1 MTTRLR
7 TADTSAVRRR
17 PVAAMPHSEGVQILQ
32 LPVRSAGAAQ
42 QPSTENRQL
51 SQVLFET
58 AGLLAESL
66 QSGDPRFK
74 DEVIDLAVR
83 SLRVAGTVIE
93 RRLESP
99 SAERRSI

>member
-1 MTTRLR
+1 MTPRR
-7 TADTSAVRRR
+7 TADPSVVRRQS
-17 PVAAMPHSEGVQILQ
+17 VATLDHSDGVQIVE
-32 LPVRSAGAAQ
+32 LPVPAARTAR
-42 QPSTENRQL
+42 PLPEIRHL

-66 QSGDPRFK
+66 DSGDARFK

-93 RRLESP
+93 RRVESHP
-99 SAERRSI
+99 EQRHTI

>member
-1 MTTRLR
+1 MVRR
-7 TADTSAVRRR
+7 TAEGQAVRRR
-17 PVAAMPHSEGVQILQ
+17 SVGTLAHSDGVQIVQ
-32 LPVRSAGAAQ
+32 LPLPAARSAPAA
-42 QPSTENRQL
+42 EIRQL

-66 QSGDPRFK
+66 DSGDARFK

-93 RRLESP
+93 RRIESEP
-99 SAERRSI
+99 EQRHTI

>member
-1 MTTRLR
+1 
-7 TADTSAVRRR
+7 
-17 PVAAMPHSEGVQILQ
+17 VQIVQ
-32 LPVRSAGAAQ
+32 LPLPAAGSAPAA
-42 QPSTENRQL
+42 EIRQL

-66 QSGDPRFK
+66 DSGDARFK

-93 RRLESP
+93 RRIESEP
-99 SAERRSI
+99 EQRHTI

>member
-1 MTTRLR
+1 MKVRR
-7 TADTSAVRRR
+7 TAEGPAVRRR
-17 PVAAMPHSEGVQILQ
+17 SITLSESGEGSQIVQ
-32 LPVRSAGAAQ
+32 LPLPARTGPGPEA
-42 QPSTENRQL
+42 RQL

-66 QSGDPRFK
+66 DSGDSHFK

-93 RRLESP
+93 RRLESEP
-99 SAERRSI
+99 EQRNTV

>member
-1 MTTRLR
+1 
-7 TADTSAVRRR
+7 
-17 PVAAMPHSEGVQILQ
+17 VQILQ
-32 LPVRSAGAAQ
+32 LPVSPAVTPTTADSRL
-42 QPSTENRQL
+42 L

-66 QSGDPRFK
+66 ECADTQFR

-99 SAERRSI
+99 GPSLRTV

>member
-1 MTTRLR
+1 MARR
-7 TADTSAVRRR
+7 TADPPAVHR
-17 PVAAMPHSEGVQILQ
+17 PLASLGDDEGLQIIK
-32 LPVRSAGAAQ
+32 LPLPPARTDAT
-42 QPSTENRQL
+42 PETRHL

-66 QSGDPRFK
+66 DSGDPRFK

-93 RRLESP
+93 RRLESQP
-99 SAERRSI
+99 EQRYTI

>member
-1 MTTRLR
+1 MTPRR
-7 TADTSAVRRR
+7 TADPSVVRRQS
-17 PVAAMPHSEGVQILQ
+17 VATLRHSEGVQIVQ
-32 LPVRSAGAAQ
+32 LPLPTARTA
-42 QPSTENRQL
+42 PLPEIRHL

-66 QSGDPRFK
+66 DSGDARFK

-93 RRLESP
+93 RRVEQQP
-99 SAERRSI
+99 EQRHTV

>member
-1 MTTRLR
+1 MMVRR
-7 TADTSAVRRR
+7 TAEGPAVRRR
-17 PVAAMPHSEGVQILQ
+17 SIAPLGHSDEVQIVQ
-32 LPVRSAGAAQ
+32 LPLPAVRTAAV
-42 QPSTENRQL
+42 PEIRQL

-66 QSGDPRFK
+66 DSGDPRFK

-93 RRLESP
+93 RRLESQP
-99 SAERRSI
+99 EQRNTV

>member
-1 MTTRLR
+1 MTVRR
-7 TADTSAVRRR
+7 TAERPAVRRR
-17 PVAAMPHSEGVQILQ
+17 SVAPLGHSDEVQIVQ
-32 LPVRSAGAAQ
+32 LPLPPVRTA
-42 QPSTENRQL
+42 PVPEIRQL

-66 QSGDPRFK
+66 DSGDPRFK

-93 RRLESP
+93 RRIESP
-99 SAERRSI
+99 AETRHTV

>member
-1 MTTRLR
+1 MSRLR
-7 TADTSAVRRR
+7 TADSSVVRERSILRPEKGEVMRIVPLPLEPLRQRPSAD
-17 PVAAMPHSEGVQILQ
+17 A
-32 LPVRSAGAAQ
+32 
-42 QPSTENRQL
+42 RQL

-66 QSGDPRFK
+66 ESGDAEFR

-99 SAERRSI
+99 SPPLSGV

>member
-1 MTTRLR
+1 MMVRR
-7 TADTSAVRRR
+7 TAEGPAVRRR
-17 PVAAMPHSEGVQILQ
+17 SIAPLGHSGEVRIVQ
-32 LPVRSAGAAQ
+32 LPLPAVRTAAV
-42 QPSTENRQL
+42 PEIRQL

-66 QSGDPRFK
+66 DSGDPRFK

-93 RRLESP
+93 RRLEAQP
-99 SAERRSI
+99 EHRNTV

>member
-1 MTTRLR
+1 
-7 TADTSAVRRR
+7 
-17 PVAAMPHSEGVQILQ
+17 VQIVQ
-32 LPVRSAGAAQ
+32 LPVPAARAA
-42 QPSTENRQL
+42 PLPEIRQL

-66 QSGDPRFK
+66 DSGDPRFK

-93 RRLESP
+93 RRIESQP
-99 SAERRSI
+99 EQRHSI

>member
-1 MTTRLR
+1 MMVRLR
-7 TADTSAVRRR
+7 SADPSAVGRQS
-17 PVAAMPHSEGVQILQ
+17 VGTEAQSEEVQILQ
-32 LPVRSAGAAQ
+32 LPTPSARAVAAA
-42 QPSTENRQL
+42 EGRQL

-66 QSGDPRFK
+66 ECGDAQFK

-93 RRLESP
+93 RRLESTP
-99 SAERRSI
+99 GELRTI

>member
-1 MTTRLR
+1 MVRR
-7 TADTSAVRRR
+7 TADSTAVRR
-17 PVAAMPHSEGVQILQ
+17 PVATVGDGEGLQIVR
-32 LPVRSAGAAQ
+32 LPLPAARTDSSQ
-42 QPSTENRQL
+42 EIRHL

-66 QSGDPRFK
+66 DSGDARFK

-83 SLRVAGTVIE
+83 SLRVAGTVIQ

-99 SAERRSI
+99 PGQRYTV

>member
-1 MTTRLR
+1 MSRLR
-7 TADTSAVRRR
+7 TADSSVVRER
-17 PVAAMPHSEGVQILQ
+17 SILHPEKGEVTRIVQ
-32 LPVRSAGAAQ
+32 LPLEPVRQRSPVDA
-42 QPSTENRQL
+42 RQL

-66 QSGDPRFK
+66 ESGDAEFR

-99 SAERRSI
+99 SPPLSGV

>member
-1 MTTRLR
+1 MTPRP
-7 TADTSAVRRR
+7 TADPSAARRQS
-17 PVAAMPHSEGVQILQ
+17 VATLGHSDGVQIVQ
-32 LPVRSAGAAQ
+32 LPVPAARAA
-42 QPSTENRQL
+42 PLPEIRQL

-66 QSGDPRFK
+66 DSGDPRFK

-93 RRLESP
+93 RRIESQP
-99 SAERRSI
+99 EQRHSI

>member
-1 MTTRLR
+1 MTPRR
-7 TADTSAVRRR
+7 TAGPPVARR
-17 PVAAMPHSEGVQILQ
+17 PSVVPLGHSDGVQIVQ
-32 LPVRSAGAAQ
+32 LPVPTFRAA
-42 QPSTENRQL
+42 PLPEIRQL

-66 QSGDPRFK
+66 DSGDARFK

-93 RRLESP
+93 RRVESQP
-99 SAERRSI
+99 EQRHTI

>member
-1 MTTRLR
+1 MTPRP
-7 TADTSAVRRR
+7 TADPPAVRRQS
-17 PVAAMPHSEGVQILQ
+17 VATLGHSDGVQIVQ
-32 LPVRSAGAAQ
+32 LPVPAARAA
-42 QPSTENRQL
+42 PLPEIRQL

-66 QSGDPRFK
+66 DSGDPRFK

-93 RRLESP
+93 RRIESQP
-99 SAERRSI
+99 EQRHSI

>member
-1 MTTRLR
+1 
-7 TADTSAVRRR
+7 
-17 PVAAMPHSEGVQILQ
+17 MPQSDGVQILQ
-32 LPVRSAGAAQ
+32 LPVGTAGKAGDAT
-42 QPSTENRQL
+42 PENRQL

-58 AGLLAESL
+58 AGLLVESL
-66 QSGDPRFK
+66 QSGDPHFK

-99 SAERRSI
+99 SPERQSI

>member
-1 MTTRLR
+1 MKVRR
-7 TADTSAVRRR
+7 TAEGPAVRRR
-17 PVAAMPHSEGVQILQ
+17 AITPSQPAEGSQILQ
-32 LPVRSAGAAQ
+32 LPLPARTESA
-42 QPSTENRQL
+42 PESRQL

-66 QSGDPRFK
+66 DSGDPRFK

-93 RRLESP
+93 RRLESQP
-99 SAERRSI
+99 EQRHTV

>member
-1 MTTRLR
+1 MVRR
-7 TADTSAVRRR
+7 TAAGSAVRRR
-17 PVAAMPHSEGVQILQ
+17 PVASLDQSDVAQIVQ
-32 LPVRSAGAAQ
+32 LPVSAVRSAS
-42 QPSTENRQL
+42 PPESRQL

-66 QSGDPRFK
+66 DSGDPRFK

-93 RRLESP
+93 RRLESQP
-99 SAERRSI
+99 EHRHTI

>member
-1 MTTRLR
+1 
-7 TADTSAVRRR
+7 
-17 PVAAMPHSEGVQILQ
+17 MPQSNGVQILQ
-32 LPVRSAGAAQ
+32 LPIRTARPASEPEA
-42 QPSTENRQL
+42 ENRQL

-99 SAERRSI
+99 SAERRSV

>member
-1 MTTRLR
+1 MMVRLG
-7 TADTSAVRRR
+7 TADPSVVRRQC
-17 PVAAMPHSEGVQILQ
+17 VGSEPQSEDVQILQ
-32 LPVRSAGAAQ
+32 LPTAPPDG
-42 QPSTENRQL
+42 RQL

-66 QSGDPRFK
+66 ECGDAQFK

-93 RRLESP
+93 RRLES
-99 SAERRSI
+99 AHGELRTI